1 MLCKTFR
8 NKVTA
13 GKLLSKMSISSCV
26 FKKDYSIE
34 LSYLC
39 ILKSNLTF
47 SLPRNIEI
55 NMKNA
60 WTIVD
65 DLSELE
71 IVLTGSFLC
80 YKVHWSSLRQKC

>member
-13 GKLLSKMSISSCV
+13 GKLLGKKSISSCV
-26 FKKDYSIE
+26 FKKIIPYW

-39 ILKSNLTF
+39 ILKSNLPF

-71 IVLTGSFLC
+71 IV
-80 YKVHWSSLRQKC
+80 